1 MTERSHI
8 SETLRWIQDEP
19 TDWGLVAAGG
29 LGIAVPLWIA
39 NAYGHLPLGLAG
51 AVGSLLMGNS
61 SNGRTILELARNE
74 VQVVATL
81 AVAVLAV
88 FLLEGH
94 GVWTDLGV
102 VLFVALAAVVGG
114 YSNKASMTT
123 SRFIIY
129 LCIMMSAASGHDEGI
144 AVFILMVTTA
154 AWTSLLIVI
163 FGGISRIIRP
173 PAPLR
178 TATGMTPSSPKER
191 RDRFLA
197 ALKTL
202 RGWQFPIRITAA
214 LLIAVLIAFIWPTH
228 RYFWVAI
235 TVALIC
241 QRPLETW
248 PIRTTQRAIGT
259 IIGVAFAYVL
269 LASPPSTDDM
279 ILTLGIICAL
289 RLYVRNHNYL
299 IFSAL
304 ITPVI
309 MMILDAGRP
318 VEINLLVDRVAATLM
333 AAVLVILINAI
344 MVRAV
349 EARKVEHTG

>member
-8 SETLRWIQDEP
+8 SEVLKWIQDEP

-29 LGIAVPLWIA
+29 LGIAIPLWIA
-39 NAYGHLPLGLAG
+39 NAHGHLSLGLAG

-81 AVAVLAV
+81 AVAAFGVYLI
-88 FLLEGH
+88 EGH

-102 VLFVALAAVVGG
+102 VFFVAMAAIFGG

-129 LCIMMSAASGHDEGI
+129 LCIMMSAVSGHDEGI
-144 AVFILMVTTA
+144 VVFILMIITA

-163 FGGISRIIRP
+163 FGGISRIISP
-173 PAPLR
+173 PSPLR
-178 TATGMTPSSPKER
+178 PATGMTPSSPKER

-197 ALKTL
+197 SLKTL
-202 RGWQFPIRITAA
+202 RGWQFPIRITTA

-259 IIGVAFAYVL
+259 VIGVGFAYVL

-309 MMILDAGRP
+309 MMILDVGRP
-318 VEINLLVDRVAATLM
+318 VEINLLFDRVAATLM
-333 AAVLVILINAI
+333 AAALVILINAV
-344 MVRAV
+344 MLRAV
-349 EARKVEHTG
+349 EGQRAERTS